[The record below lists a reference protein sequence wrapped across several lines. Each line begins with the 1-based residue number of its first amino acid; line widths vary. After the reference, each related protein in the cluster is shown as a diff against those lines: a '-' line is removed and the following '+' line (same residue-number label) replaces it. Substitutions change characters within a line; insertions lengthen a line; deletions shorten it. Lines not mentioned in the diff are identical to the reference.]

1 MIADAKQPMPGR
13 MPGRQLS
20 TCLTVYVPQGAK
32 EAQSKQWRF
41 VVAVAAIYQA
51 VASALLAGI

>member
-1 MIADAKQPMPGR
+1 MIADAERPMPGR
-13 MPGRQLS
+13 MPGRQQS

-32 EAQSKQWRF
+32 EAQSKQWRI